1 MGCVEG
7 TRRGV
12 GLAGAQPKAADT
24 TASGPLFQS
33 RPYAS
38 PGAVLKANA
47 EAAAAGAAAGG
58 GGVAAAGPSRRPP
71 PAGDGRD
78 GLGEAD

>member
-1 MGCVEG
+1 MYVRWG
-7 TRRGV
+7 RRRAV

-24 TASGPLFQS
+24 TAAGPLFQQ

-38 PGAVLKANA
+38 PGAVLRANA
-47 EAAAAGAAAGG
+47 EAAAAGGGAAAG
-58 GGVAAAGPSRRPP
+58 AAGPSRRPAP
-71 PAGDGRD
+71 YQGDGRD